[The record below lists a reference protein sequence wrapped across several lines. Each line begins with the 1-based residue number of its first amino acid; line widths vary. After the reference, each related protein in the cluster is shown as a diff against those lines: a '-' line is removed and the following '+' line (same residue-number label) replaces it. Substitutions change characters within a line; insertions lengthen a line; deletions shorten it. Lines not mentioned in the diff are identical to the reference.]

1 MEERAESEDGPQ
13 IKMPAMT
20 SFHHQVEAQGNVRP
34 AALGDPPP
42 PPLLFPSEKPH
53 LRLGLSSQFWKFLNQ
68 ARTSRVPK
76 KKKIKTRKKDQLN
89 ITSKC
94 SRWVFMKLES

>member
-34 AALGDPPP
+34 AALGDTPT

-76 KKKIKTRKKDQLN
+76 KKKIKTRTKDQLN